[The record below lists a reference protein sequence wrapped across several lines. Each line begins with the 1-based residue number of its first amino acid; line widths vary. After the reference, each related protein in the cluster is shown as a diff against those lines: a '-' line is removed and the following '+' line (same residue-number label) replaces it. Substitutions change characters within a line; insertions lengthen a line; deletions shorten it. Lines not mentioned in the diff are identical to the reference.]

1 MNLFIGIVGLP
12 NVGKSTLFN
21 AITNSNVEA
30 ANYPFAT
37 IKPNVG
43 VVAVPDKRLDELA
56 NLIQPQKVTPAICQ
70 FVDIAGLVKNASKG
84 EGLGNQFLANIRE
97 THAICHVVRCFE
109 DKAITHVYET
119 VDPKRDMEIINME
132 LIIAD
137 VDVVNKKIEKY
148 YRKSL
153 SNDKQAQKLYAL
165 YSKIKDHLMANKLI
179 KDLFLNQEEKE
190 LIEHDGFLT
199 AKPVLYIA
207 NVEDANQEAL
217 NNNKHFQSL
226 KSLLSK
232 NDILLPIS
240 IKLEYEI
247 SLLNEKEKQEFIE
260 SLNLSYTGLD
270 KLIMAAYKL
279 LNLSSFFTFGKD
291 EVKAWTFHNGML
303 APQCAG
309 LIHSDIQ
316 KGFIRAEVMNCS
328 DLIKLKSEQ
337 NVRAAGLL
345 RVEGKDYVIKDG
357 DVCYFRFNV

>member
-21 AITNSNVEA
+21 TITNSNVEA

-43 VVAVPDKRLDELA
+43 VVAVPDERLTKLA
-56 NLIQPQKVTPAICQ
+56 QLIHPKKVTPAICQ

-97 THAICHVVRCFE
+97 THAICHVIRCFE
-109 DKAITHVYET
+109 DKAITHVYDN
-119 VDPKRDMEIINME
+119 VDPKRDMEIVNVE
-132 LIIAD
+132 LIISD
-137 VDVVNKKIEKY
+137 LDLVNKKIEKN
-148 YRKSL
+148 YRKGQSG
-153 SNDKQAQKLYAL
+153 DKLAQKLIAL
-165 YSKIKDHLMANKLI
+165 YTKIKDHLSQNKLI
-179 KDLFLNQEEKE
+179 KDLSLEEEEKQT
-190 LIEHDGFLT
+190 IKHDGFLT

-207 NVEDANQEAL
+207 NVDDASQEAIV
-217 NNNKHFQSL
+217 NNKHYQKL
-226 KSLLSK
+226 KSLLST
-232 NDILLPIS
+232 NDLLLPVS

-247 SLLNEKEKQEFIE
+247 SLLNDQERQEFIQ

-270 KLIMAAYKL
+270 KLIMMAYKL
-279 LNLSSFFTFGKD
+279 LNLSSFFTFGED
-291 EVKAWTFHNGML
+291 EVKAWTFNNGML
-303 APQCAG
+303 APECAG

-316 KGFIRAEVMNCS
+316 KGFIRVEVMNSS
-328 DLIKLKSEQ
+328 DLINLKSEK

-357 DVCYFRFNV
+357 DVCYFRFNI

>member
-21 AITNSNVEA
+21 TITNSNVEA

-43 VVAVPDKRLDELA
+43 VVAVPDERLTKLA
-56 NLIQPQKVTPAICQ
+56 QLIHPKKITPAICQ

-97 THAICHVVRCFE
+97 THAICHVIRCFE
-109 DKAITHVYET
+109 DKAITHVYDN
-119 VDPKRDMEIINME
+119 VDPKRDMEIVNVE
-132 LIIAD
+132 LIISD
-137 VDVVNKKIEKY
+137 LDLVNKKIEKN
-148 YRKSL
+148 YRKVQSG
-153 SNDKQAQKLYAL
+153 DKLAQKLIAL
-165 YSKIKDHLMANKLI
+165 YTKIKDHLSQNKLI
-179 KDLFLNQEEKE
+179 KDLSLEEEEKQT
-190 LIEHDGFLT
+190 IKHDGFLT

-207 NVEDANQEAL
+207 NVDDASQEAIV
-217 NNNKHFQSL
+217 NNKHYQKL
-226 KSLLSK
+226 KSLLST
-232 NDILLPIS
+232 NDLLLPVS

-247 SLLNEKEKQEFIE
+247 SLLNDQERQEFIR

-270 KLIMAAYKL
+270 KLIMTAYKL
-279 LNLSSFFTFGKD
+279 LNLSSFFTFGED
-291 EVKAWTFHNGML
+291 EVKAWTFNNGML
-303 APQCAG
+303 APECAG

-316 KGFIRAEVMNCS
+316 KGFIRVEVMNSS
-328 DLIKLKSEQ
+328 DLINLKSEK

-357 DVCYFRFNV
+357 DVCYFRFNI